1 MDVEVKPS
9 RWSVKKAD
17 HLREVAELTAARD
30 EAQAMAYVLRMEG
43 ERLWQSEQAWRRFAA
58 WYSAAA
64 FVAGVLLAWGL
75 L

>member
-43 ERLWQSEQAWRRFAA
+43 ERLWQSEQAWRRFAG

-64 FVAGVLLAWGL
+64 FVTGVLLAWWL